1 MKKTFISAILM
12 MATLVACESPST
24 KLELVTINVE
34 SDYPEK
40 ELILQDFVDV
50 EYVPLET
57 NDEFINKGWVKA
69 VGKNLLAIVNGGT
82 DGDIFLHDRTTGKGI
97 RKINRKGQ
105 GGEEYTQI
113 TQIVLDEEQNEM
125 FIVDYPGQKIKVY
138 NLEGKY
144 LRDFS
149 FDENSYYTFVY
160 SYDKQHLIV
169 YKEYYDQPE
178 KSCHALISKQD
189 GKTVRAIILPYKELE
204 NIRYTGMHEKYG
216 EIVAV
221 PAHYLTIPAKKEW
234 YLASVSSDTIS
245 RLLPDGNKQPY
256 MVRTPSIHNMNPE
269 VFLFPKMMT
278 EQYDFLV
285 TIKKKMK
292 DNFSFPSVDL
302 IYDKKDKSIYTY
314 VIRNADFEGSNV
326 ALWESSLNP
335 EIASYRTLHA
345 HELVEAYEKGKLK
358 GKLKEIA
365 STLDEEDNGVV
376 MLLKRKGNGQN

>member
-1 MKKTFISAILM
+1 MKTKTFISAITL
-12 MATLVACESPST
+12 MATLMACENSST
-24 KLELVTINVE
+24 QTELVTIDVE

-69 VGKNLLAIVNGGT
+69 VGKNLLAIVNGGG

-113 TQIVLDEEQNEM
+113 TQMVLDEEQNEM
-125 FIVDYPGQKIKVY
+125 FIVDYPRQKIMVY

-144 LRDFS
+144 LRNFS
-149 FDENSYYTFVY
+149 FDGNSYYTFVY
-160 SYDKQHLIV
+160 PYDKGHLIV
-169 YKEYYDQPE
+169 YKDYYDQSE

-189 GKTVRAIILPYKELE
+189 GKTVREIRLPYEELE

-221 PAHYLTIPAKKEW
+221 PALYLTVPASREW
-234 YLASVSSDTIS
+234 YLASVSSDTIY
-245 RLLPDGNKQPY
+245 RHLPDGSEQPY
-256 MVRTPSIHNMNPE
+256 MVRTPSIHSMDPE

-278 EQYDFLV
+278 GRYDFLICI
-285 TIKKKMK
+285 TKKMK
-292 DNFSFPSVDL
+292 ENFSFPSYDL
-302 IYDKKDKSIYTY
+302 IYDKQEKSIYTCI
-314 VIRNADFEGSNV
+314 IRNADFEGSNV
-326 ALWESSLNP
+326 ALWESSLSP
-335 EIASYRTLHA
+335 EIASYRILYA
-345 HELVEAYEKGKLK
+345 HELVEANEQGKLK
-358 GKLKEIA
+358 GRLKEIA
-365 STLDEEDNGVV
+365 STLDEEDNPVI
-376 MLLKRKGNGQN
+376 MLMKQK

>member
-34 SDYPEK
+34 TDYPEK

-82 DGDIFLHDRTTGKGI
+82 DGDIFLYNRTTGKGI

-125 FIVDYPGQKIKVY
+125 FIVDYPRQKFMVY
-138 NLEGKY
+138 NLEGKF
-144 LRDFS
+144 LRSFN
-149 FDENSYYTFVY
+149 FDENSYYSFVY
-160 SYDKQHLIV
+160 PYDKAHLIV
-169 YKEYYDQPE
+169 YKDCAHHGQPE
-178 KSCHALISKQD
+178 KSCHAIISKQD
-189 GKTVRAIILPYKELE
+189 GKTIRELSLPYEELE
-204 NIRYTGMHEKYG
+204 DIRYTGMHEKYG
-216 EIVAV
+216 EITAV
-221 PAHYLTIPAKKEW
+221 PAHYLTVPARKDW
-234 YLASVSSDTIS
+234 YLASISSDTIY
-245 RLLPDGNKQPY
+245 RHLPNGDKHPY
-256 MVRTPSIHNMNPE
+256 MVRTPSINSMDPE

-278 EQYDFLV
+278 ERYDFLV
-285 TIKKKMK
+285 SIKKKME
-292 DNFSFPSVDL
+292 DNFSFPSTNL
-302 IYDKKDKSIYTY
+302 IYDKQEKSTYTY
-314 VIRNADFEGSNV
+314 IIRNADFEGSNV

-365 STLDEEDNGVV
+365 STLDEEDNGVI
-376 MLLKRKGNGQN
+376 MLLKQK

>member
-1 MKKTFISAILM
+1 MKKTFITAIVM

-34 SDYPEK
+34 TDYPEK

-82 DGDIFLHDRTTGKGI
+82 DGDIFLYDRTTGKGI

-125 FIVDYPGQKIKVY
+125 FIVDYPRQKFMVY
-138 NLEGKY
+138 NLEGKF
-144 LRDFS
+144 LRSFN
-149 FDENSYYTFVY
+149 FDENSYYSFVY
-160 SYDKQHLIV
+160 PYDKAHLIV
-169 YKEYYDQPE
+169 YKDCAHHGQPE
-178 KSCHALISKQD
+178 KSCHAIISKQD
-189 GKTVRAIILPYKELE
+189 GKTVREIILPYKELE

-216 EIVAV
+216 EITAV

-245 RLLPDGNKQPY
+245 RLLPDGSEQPY
-256 MVRTPSIHNMNPE
+256 MVRTPSIHSMDPE

-278 EQYDFLV
+278 ERYDFLV
-285 TIKKKMK
+285 SIKKKME
-292 DNFSFPSVDL
+292 DNFSFPSTNL
-302 IYDKKDKSIYTY
+302 IYDKQEKSTYTY
-314 VIRNADFEGSNV
+314 IIRNADFEGSNV
-326 ALWESSLNP
+326 ALWESSLSP

-345 HELVEAYEKGKLK
+345 HELVEAYEQGKLK
-358 GKLKEIA
+358 GRLKEIA
-365 STLDEEDNGVV
+365 STLDEEDNGVI
-376 MLLKRKGNGQN
+376 MLLKQK

>member
-1 MKKTFISAILM
+1 MKKTFITAIVM

-82 DGDIFLHDRTTGKGI
+82 DGDIFLYDRTTGKGI

-113 TQIVLDEEQNEM
+113 TQIALDEEQNEM
-125 FIVDYPGQKIKVY
+125 FIVDYPRQKIKVY

-160 SYDKQHLIV
+160 AYDKQHLIV

-189 GKTVRAIILPYKELE
+189 GKTVRELSLPYEELE
-204 NIRYTGMHEKYG
+204 DIRYTEMHEKYG
-216 EIVAV
+216 EITAV
-221 PAHYLTIPAKKEW
+221 PAHYLTVPARKDW
-234 YLASVSSDTIS
+234 YLASISSDTIY
-245 RLLPDGNKQPY
+245 RHLPNGNKHPY
-256 MVRTPSIHNMNPE
+256 MVRTPSINSMDPE

-278 EQYDFLV
+278 ERYDFLV
-285 TIKKKMK
+285 SIKKKME
-292 DNFSFPSVDL
+292 DNFSFPSTNL
-302 IYDKKDKSIYTY
+302 IYDKQEKSTYTY
-314 VIRNADFEGSNV
+314 IIRNADFEGSNV
-326 ALWESSLNP
+326 ALWESSLSP

-365 STLDEEDNGVV
+365 STLDEEDNGVI
-376 MLLKRKGNGQN
+376 MLLKQK

>member
-34 SDYPEK
+34 TDYPEK

-82 DGDIFLHDRTTGKGI
+82 DGDIFLYERSTGKGI

-125 FIVDYPGQKIKVY
+125 FIVDYPRQKIKVY
-138 NLEGKY
+138 NLEGKF
-144 LRDFS
+144 LRSFN
-149 FDENSYYTFVY
+149 FDENSYYSFVY
-160 SYDKQHLIV
+160 PYDKAHLIV
-169 YKEYYDQPE
+169 YKDCAHHGQPE
-178 KSCHALISKQD
+178 KSCHAIISKQD
-189 GKTVRAIILPYKELE
+189 GKTIRELSLPYEELE
-204 NIRYTGMHEKYG
+204 DIRYTGMHEKYG
-216 EIVAV
+216 EITAV
-221 PAHYLTIPAKKEW
+221 PAHYLTVPARKDW
-234 YLASVSSDTIS
+234 YLASISSDTIY
-245 RLLPDGNKQPY
+245 RHLPNGDKHPY
-256 MVRTPSIHNMNPE
+256 MVRTPSINSMDPE

-278 EQYDFLV
+278 ERYDFLV
-285 TIKKKMK
+285 SIKKKME
-292 DNFSFPSVDL
+292 DNFSFPSTNL
-302 IYDKKDKSIYTY
+302 IYDKQEKSTYTY
-314 VIRNADFEGSNV
+314 IIRNADFEGSNV
-326 ALWESSLNP
+326 ALWESSLSP

-345 HELVEAYEKGKLK
+345 HELVEAYEQGKLK
-358 GKLKEIA
+358 GRLKEIA
-365 STLDEEDNGVV
+365 STLDEEDNGVI
-376 MLLKRKGNGQN
+376 MLLKQK

>member
-1 MKKTFISAILM
+1 MKKTFITAIVM
-12 MATLVACESPST
+12 MATLVACESSST

-82 DGDIFLHDRTTGKGI
+82 DGDIFLYNRTTGKGI

-125 FIVDYPGQKIKVY
+125 FIVDYPRQKFMVY
-138 NLEGKY
+138 NLEGKF
-144 LRDFS
+144 LRDFN

-160 SYDKQHLIV
+160 PYDKAHLIV
-169 YKEYYDQPE
+169 YKDCAHHGQPQ
-178 KSCHALISKQD
+178 KSCHAIISKQD
-189 GKTVRAIILPYKELE
+189 GKTIREISLSYKELE
-204 NIRYTGMHEKYG
+204 DIRYTGMHEKYG
-216 EIVAV
+216 EITAV
-221 PAHYLTIPAKKEW
+221 PAHYLTIPARKDW
-234 YLASVSSDTIS
+234 YLASISSDTIY
-245 RLLPDGNKQPY
+245 RHLPNGDKHPY
-256 MVRTPSIHNMNPE
+256 MVRTPSINSMDPE

-285 TIKKKMK
+285 SIKKKMTEH
-292 DNFSFPSVDL
+292 FSFPSENL
-302 IYDKKDKSIYTY
+302 IYDKQEKAVYTY
-314 VIRNADFEGSNV
+314 TIQNTDFEGSDV
-326 ALWESSLNP
+326 AIWESSLNP
-335 EIASYRTLHA
+335 EVASYRILYA
-345 HELVEAYEKGKLK
+345 HDLVEAYEEGKLK
-358 GKLKEIA
+358 GRLKEIA
-365 STLDEEDNGVV
+365 STLDEEDNPVI
-376 MLLKRKGNGQN
+376 MLMKQK

>member
-1 MKKTFISAILM
+1 MKKTFITAIVM

-34 SDYPEK
+34 TDYPEK

-82 DGDIFLHDRTTGKGI
+82 DGDIFLYERSTGKGI

-125 FIVDYPGQKIKVY
+125 FIVDYPRQKFMVY
-138 NLEGKY
+138 NLEGKF
-144 LRDFS
+144 LRSFN
-149 FDENSYYTFVY
+149 FDENSYYSFVY
-160 SYDKQHLIV
+160 PYDKAHLIV
-169 YKEYYDQPE
+169 YKDCAHHGQPE
-178 KSCHALISKQD
+178 KSCHAIISKQD
-189 GKTVRAIILPYKELE
+189 GKTIRELSLPYEELE
-204 NIRYTGMHEKYG
+204 DIRYTGMHEKYG
-216 EIVAV
+216 EITAV
-221 PAHYLTIPAKKEW
+221 PAHYLTVPARKDW
-234 YLASVSSDTIS
+234 YLASISSDTIY
-245 RLLPDGNKQPY
+245 RHLPNGDKHPY
-256 MVRTPSIHNMNPE
+256 MVRTPSINSMDPE

-278 EQYDFLV
+278 KRYDFLV
-285 TIKKKMK
+285 SIKKKMK

-302 IYDKKDKSIYTY
+302 IYDKQEKSTYTY
-314 VIRNADFEGSNV
+314 IIRNADFEGSNV

-345 HELVEAYEKGKLK
+345 HELVEAYEQGKLK
-358 GKLKEIA
+358 GRLKEIA
-365 STLDEEDNGVV
+365 STLDEEDNGVI
-376 MLLKRKGNGQN
+376 MLLKQK

>member
-34 SDYPEK
+34 TDYPEK

-50 EYVPLET
+50 EYIPLET

-113 TQIVLDEEQNEM
+113 TQIILDEEQNEM
-125 FIVDYPGQKIKVY
+125 FIVDYPRQKIKVY

-234 YLASVSSDTIS
+234 YLASVSSDTSVSVMSASDAGLVSGGCEFVIS
-245 RLLPDGNKQPY
+245 VSGACEASFFVSGISDDISFS
-256 MVRTPSIHNMNPE
+256 VTDCE
-269 VFLFPKMMT
+269 VET
-278 EQYDFLV
+278 
-285 TIKKKMK
+285 
-292 DNFSFPSVDL
+292 
-302 IYDKKDKSIYTY
+302 
-314 VIRNADFEGSNV
+314 
-326 ALWESSLNP
+326 
-335 EIASYRTLHA
+335 
-345 HELVEAYEKGKLK
+345 
-358 GKLKEIA
+358 
-365 STLDEEDNGVV
+365 
-376 MLLKRKGNGQN
+376 